1 MNTATASVVEGK
13 LLPIAAAADAIPS
26 QFTAQAAINLF
37 SDFTTLV
44 NSEAGAVC
52 QVFQSFVVQAR
63 NATAEEIKA
72 ATSGVVES
80 TRITV
85 DNKRTDTPTTA
96 LARKFQSMARAIWGA
111 FRFGGLSLD
120 EIQAFRNSQALYDV
134 SRKCLADAQ
143 LDWRGITEADKAAN
157 KAKAEMRKA
166 AEEVAEESGDDV
178 LSLTPE
184 QFTELRSKAAKKL
197 AEKKAQAKL
206 ESMDKRASKLAKDL
220 IDSYGIDDAEA
231 VLKMALERLVT
242 VAVGAAA

>member
-1 MNTATASVVEGK
+1 METSTGMVVEAK
-13 LLPIAAAADAIPS
+13 LAPIAKADPVIPA

-63 NATAEEIKA
+63 NATADEIKA

-166 AEEVAEESGDDV
+166 AQEVAEESGDDV
-178 LSLTPE
+178 LTLTPE
-184 QFTELRSKAAKKL
+184 QFSELRGKAAKKL